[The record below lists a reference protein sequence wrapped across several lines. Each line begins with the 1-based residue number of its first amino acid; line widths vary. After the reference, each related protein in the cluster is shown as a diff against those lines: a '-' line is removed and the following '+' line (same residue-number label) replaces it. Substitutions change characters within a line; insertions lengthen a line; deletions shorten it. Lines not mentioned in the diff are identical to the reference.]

1 MTTETSLAAVFLGF
15 GGQTLYTLGT
25 ACTAVGTIYGVN
37 RLTNLGIAIFSNLS
51 KWLGLVQDQ
60 GTDGNKAVITR
71 KEFADHLTSY
81 AKIMLL
87 IVVGVGIK
95 ILGHRMGLNSTIQS
109 FNRLLGYTVT
119 HEQVPNLQS

>member
-1 MTTETSLAAVFLGF
+1 MAAETSLAAVFLGF

-51 KWLGLVQDQ
+51 KWLGLEQEQ

-71 KEFADHLTSY
+71 KEIADHMTSY

-87 IVVGVGIK
+87 ISIGVGIK
-95 ILGHRMGLNSTIQS
+95 ILGHRMGLSSTIQT
-109 FNRLLGYTVT
+109 FNRLLGYTVSQ
-119 HEQVPNLQS
+119 EQVPKLQD